1 MATTLEKLERVAGTS
16 PVLTIPQLIEAL
28 GEALNLRDEWSVQ
41 SVRNQIA
48 RGTFPFPSGKIGKNR
63 VFSVAVVAE
72 IIDGMGRG
80 EPAPPRDEP
89 LPVQVR
95 QVRAGKVVSVG
106 GRPTNAA
113 RAERLRKLGVAYTQ
127 LFITA
132 LDAWWAEQ
140 VRLRQARDAAMLG
153 DEADQAIDGPLP
165 VYQRKRL
172 GKPDAE

>member
-127 LFITA
+127 LFITT

-140 VRLRQARDAAMLG
+140 VRLRQARDAATLG
-153 DEADQAIDGPLP
+153 DAIDEAMPDLP
-165 VYQRKRL
+165 PYERKR
-172 GKPDAE
+172 GTP

>member
-28 GEALNLRDEWSVQ
+28 GEALNLRDGWSVQ

-72 IIDGMGRG
+72 IIDGMGRE

-95 QVRAGKVVSVG
+95 QVRAGKVMSVG

-113 RAERLRKLGVAYTQ
+113 RAERLRKLGIGYTQ
-127 LFITA
+127 LFLTA

-140 VRLRQARDAAMLG
+140 VRLSQAHEAGTLG
-153 DEADQAIDGPLP
+153 DATDEAMPDLP
-165 VYQRKRL
+165 PYDRRRST
-172 GKPDAE
+172 P